1 MRQDLPGPEKQTAP
15 YLVHP
20 SRRRADEIRLPR
32 IARQIR
38 SFIKNGR
45 AGSAI
50 RRRLKRE
57 AGRLPSVKTALA
69 TLGLWFLIPGISSAN
84 AEIAGPFQN
93 PDRKHS
99 SGAAHAEY
107 TDRRKREL
115 YRPSV
120 SPYQRRAPAL

>member
-69 TLGLWFLIPGISSAN
+69 ALGLWFLIPGISSAN
-84 AEIAGPFQN
+84 AEIEA
-93 PDRKHS
+93 HS
-99 SGAAHAEY
+99 KTLIASI
-107 TDRRKREL
+107 
-115 YRPSV
+115 P
-120 SPYQRRAPAL
+120 QAPRTLNTCT